1 MKGSTNMGDIYTK
14 TTNCINEQIMKSFL
28 KVEKSHLLNIIR
40 RGLTMLV
47 PIIMVGAVAH
57 AILYF
62 PNDSFSHLITER
74 YAWISTL
81 LEMVYKGTFGM
92 FSMIL
97 VVALA
102 VSYAMEKNEAIDKM
116 FFYAITAIASFGT
129 QLVMS
134 SEEKVWE
141 ILGNQGCF
149 VAMMVGLLA
158 SVLFSKLQNIEFI
171 SLRKYTIGMDAVL
184 ANAIQSIFP
193 ATITV
198 AFFALFEYLVLLIS
212 GGEDIYTIWTTCSE
226 NIFSSMGNG
235 FLSAFL
241 YTFLVHIFWILGF
254 HGSHMMES
262 VAVNYF
268 SAVGEDIV
276 FSKSLF
282 DTYVMMGGCGMTICV
297 LIGIILFVKKKRM
310 RNVGKL
316 AIFTVIFN
324 TNEILN
330 FGIPIMLN
338 PIFAIPFI
346 CVPIVG
352 LVLSYAAVT
361 LGFIS
366 PVMNEIPWTMPV
378 FISGYMASGSFA
390 GVVLQAIIITIGVL
404 IYTPFLRIYERIYDI
419 RMKEK
424 IEMLVQELQ
433 EYEKLAQNPNFL
445 YRMDNTG
452 MVARM
457 LLQELKQAI
466 KQEKL
471 FLLYQPQ
478 VDAAGRYIGAE
489 ALMRWKHPDY
499 GFIYPPLIIYLA
511 KEGGILPDLE
521 RMLFDNSISAIK
533 KISEKCGNEFKI
545 SVNITAHSL
554 NWEIEEYVVQKLKE
568 YQVPATQLWL
578 EITEQDMLM
587 NSDMV
592 VKKVNQ
598 LKEAGHKLLI
608 DDFGMGHTSLIYLQ
622 SEYFDVVKLDGSLV
636 RDIIEKSTN
645 QKIVA
650 SVIELAKKL
659 NVKVVAEY
667 VETNEQCQMLKDL
680 GCDWYQGYLFG
691 KPMTLDEYIENMIHN
706 SQEKKM
712 NTIK

>member
-1 MKGSTNMGDIYTK
+1 MGDIYTK

-28 KVEKSHLLNIIR
+28 KVEKSHLLNIVR

-404 IYTPFLRIYERIYDI
+404 IYTPFLRLYERIYDI

-478 VDAAGRYIGAE
+478 VDADGRYIGAE

-667 VETNEQCQMLKDL
+667 VETKEQCQMLKDL

-691 KPMTLDEYIENMIHN
+691 KPMTLDAYIENMIHN
-706 SQEKKM
+706 SQEK
-712 NTIK
+712 

>member
-1 MKGSTNMGDIYTK
+1 MGKILTK
-14 TTNCINEQIMKSFL
+14 TKNCFNEQVMKLFF
-28 KVEKSHLLNIIR
+28 KVEKSHLLNIVR

-47 PIIMVGAVAH
+47 PVIMVGAVAH

-62 PNDSFSHLITER
+62 PNDFFSYLITEK
-74 YAWISTL
+74 YAWIANL
-81 LEMVYKGTFGM
+81 LELVYRATFGM

-102 VSYAMEKNEAIDKM
+102 ISYAMEKNEAIDKM

-129 QLVMS
+129 QLVTVE
-134 SEEKVWE
+134 EEKVWE

-149 VAMMVGLLA
+149 VAMLVGLLA
-158 SVLFSKLQNIEFI
+158 SVIFSKLQKVECI
-171 SLRKYTIGMDAVL
+171 SLRKYTIGMEAVL
-184 ANAIQSIFP
+184 ANAIQSILP

-198 AFFALFEYLVLLIS
+198 ACFAFFEYVLLTIS
-212 GGEDIYTIWTTCSE
+212 GGEDIYTIWVTYSE
-226 NIFSSMGNG
+226 RMFSSLGGG
-235 FLSAFL
+235 FLSALL
-241 YTFLVHIFWILGF
+241 YTFLVHIFWIFGF
-254 HGSHMMES
+254 HGSHMMEN

-282 DTYVMMGGCGMTICV
+282 DTYVMIGGCGTTICV
-297 LIGIILFVKKKRM
+297 LIAIIFFARKKRL

-316 AIFTVIFN
+316 AFSTVIFN

-338 PIFAIPFI
+338 PVFAIPFI
-346 CVPIVG
+346 CVPIIG
-352 LVLSYAAVT
+352 LVLSYTAVT

-366 PVMNEIPWTMPV
+366 PVMNEITWTMPV
-378 FISGYMASGSFA
+378 FMSGYMASGSIA
-390 GVVLQAIIITIGVL
+390 GVILQAIIITIGVL
-404 IYTPFLRIYERIYDI
+404 IYTPFLRLYERIYDM
-419 RMKEK
+419 RMQEK
-424 IEMLVQELQ
+424 IKKLVKDLQ
-433 EYEKLAQNPNFL
+433 EYEKMGENPNFL
-445 YRMDNTG
+445 HRMDDTG
-452 MVARM
+452 MVTRM

-466 KQEKL
+466 KQEQL
-471 FLLYQPQ
+471 YLLYQPQ
-478 VDAAGRYIGAE
+478 VDANGKYIGAE
-489 ALMRWKHPDY
+489 ALMRWQHPEY

-511 KEGGILPDLE
+511 KEGGILPELE
-521 RMLFDNSISAIK
+521 SMLFDRSISAIK
-533 KISEKCGNEFKI
+533 QISEKCGNEFKI

-554 NWEIEEYVVQKLKE
+554 NWEIEEYIEQKLKE

-592 VKKVNQ
+592 VEKVNH
-598 LKEAGHKLLI
+598 LKAAGHKLLI

-622 SEYFDVVKLDGSLV
+622 SEHFDVVKLDGSLV
-636 RDIIEKSTN
+636 REIIEKTTN
-645 QKIVA
+645 QKIVS

-659 NVKVVAEY
+659 DVKVVAEY
-667 VETNEQCQMLKDL
+667 VETKEQCQMLKDL

-691 KPMTLDEYIENMIHN
+691 KPMPLEEFIENMNKN
-706 SQEKKM
+706 S
-712 NTIK
+712 

>member
-1 MKGSTNMGDIYTK
+1 MGDIYTK

-28 KVEKSHLLNIIR
+28 KVEKSHLLNIVR

-352 LVLSYAAVT
+352 LVLSYVAVT

-404 IYTPFLRIYERIYDI
+404 IYTPFVRIYERIYDI

-478 VDAAGRYIGAE
+478 VDADGRYIGAE

>member
-1 MKGSTNMGDIYTK
+1 MGDIYTK

-28 KVEKSHLLNIIR
+28 KVEKSHLLNIVR

-478 VDAAGRYIGAE
+478 VDADGRYIGAE

-667 VETNEQCQMLKDL
+667 VETKEQCQMLKDL

-691 KPMTLDEYIENMIHN
+691 KPMTLDAYIENMIHN
-706 SQEKKM
+706 SQEK
-712 NTIK
+712 

>member
-1 MKGSTNMGDIYTK
+1 MGKILTK
-14 TTNCINEQIMKSFL
+14 TKNCFNEQVMKLFF
-28 KVEKSHLLNIIR
+28 KVEKSHLLNIVR

-47 PIIMVGAVAH
+47 PVIMVGAVAH

-62 PNDSFSHLITER
+62 PNDFFSYLITEK
-74 YAWISTL
+74 YAWIANL
-81 LEMVYKGTFGM
+81 LELVYRATFGM

-102 VSYAMEKNEAIDKM
+102 ISYAMEKNEAIDKM

-129 QLVMS
+129 QLVTVE
-134 SEEKVWE
+134 EEKVWE

-149 VAMMVGLLA
+149 VAMLVGLLA
-158 SVLFSKLQNIEFI
+158 SVIFSKLQKVECI
-171 SLRKYTIGMDAVL
+171 SLRKYTIGMEAVL
-184 ANAIQSIFP
+184 ANAIQSILP

-198 AFFALFEYLVLLIS
+198 ACFAFFEYVLLTIS
-212 GGEDIYTIWTTCSE
+212 GGEDIYTIWVTFSE
-226 NIFSSMGNG
+226 RMFSSLGGG
-235 FLSAFL
+235 FLSALL
-241 YTFLVHIFWILGF
+241 YTFLVHIFWIFGF
-254 HGSHMMES
+254 HGSHMMEN

-282 DTYVMMGGCGMTICV
+282 DTYVMMGGCGTTICV
-297 LIGIILFVKKKRM
+297 LIAIIFFAKKKRL

-316 AIFTVIFN
+316 AISTVIFN

-338 PIFAIPFI
+338 PVFAIPFI
-346 CVPIVG
+346 CVPIIG
-352 LVLSYAAVT
+352 LVLSYTAVT

-366 PVMNEIPWTMPV
+366 PVMNEITWTMPV
-378 FISGYMASGSFA
+378 FMSGYMASGSIA
-390 GVVLQAIIITIGVL
+390 GVILQAIIITIGVL
-404 IYTPFLRIYERIYDI
+404 IYTPFLRLYERIYDM
-419 RMKEK
+419 RMQEK
-424 IEMLVQELQ
+424 IKKLVKDLQ
-433 EYEKLAQNPNFL
+433 EYEKMGENPNFL
-445 YRMDNTG
+445 HRMDDTG
-452 MVARM
+452 MVTRM

-466 KQEKL
+466 KQEQL
-471 FLLYQPQ
+471 YLLYQPQ
-478 VDAAGRYIGAE
+478 VDANGKYIGAE
-489 ALMRWKHPDY
+489 ALMRWQHPEY

-511 KEGGILPDLE
+511 KEGGILPELE
-521 RMLFDNSISAIK
+521 SMLFDRSISAIK
-533 KISEKCGNEFKI
+533 QISEKCGNEFKI

-554 NWEIEEYVVQKLKE
+554 NWEIEEYIEQKLKE

-592 VKKVNQ
+592 VEKVNQ
-598 LKEAGHKLLI
+598 LKAAGHKLLI

-622 SEYFDVVKLDGSLV
+622 SEHFDVVKLDGSLV
-636 RDIIEKSTN
+636 REIIEKTTN
-645 QKIVA
+645 QKIVS

-659 NVKVVAEY
+659 NVKVIAEY
-667 VETNEQCQMLKDL
+667 VETEAQCQLLKEL

-691 KPMTLDEYIENMIHN
+691 KPMPLEEFIENMNKN
-706 SQEKKM
+706 S
-712 NTIK
+712 

>member
-28 KVEKSHLLNIIR
+28 KVEKSHLLNIVR

-404 IYTPFLRIYERIYDI
+404 IYTPFLRLYERIYDI

-478 VDAAGRYIGAE
+478 VDADGRYIGAE

-667 VETNEQCQMLKDL
+667 VETKEQCQMLKDL

-691 KPMTLDEYIENMIHN
+691 KPMTLDAYIENMIHN
-706 SQEKKM
+706 SQEK
-712 NTIK
+712 

>member
-1 MKGSTNMGDIYTK
+1 MGNIYNK
-14 TTNCINEQIMKSFL
+14 TTKGFDEYIMNLFL
-28 KVEKSHLLNIIR
+28 KVERSHLLNIVR

-47 PIIMVGAVAH
+47 PIIMVGAMAH
-57 AILYF
+57 AVLYF
-62 PNDSFSHLITER
+62 PNDSFSYLITER
-74 YAWISTL
+74 YSWVASL
-81 LEMVYKGTFGM
+81 LDMVYKGTFGM

-129 QLVMS
+129 QLVMLE
-134 SEEKVWE
+134 EEKVWE
-141 ILGNQGCF
+141 LLGNQGCF

-158 SVLFSKLQNIEFI
+158 SVIFSRLQKIEYI
-171 SLRKYTIGMDAVL
+171 SLCRYTIGMDAVL

-198 AFFALFEYLVLLIS
+198 AFFAFLEYIIRQVS
-212 GGEDIYTIWTTCSE
+212 GGGDIYTIWSVCSE
-226 NIFSSMGNG
+226 NLFASLENG

-241 YTFLVHIFWILGF
+241 YTFLVHIFWIFGF
-254 HGSHMMES
+254 HGSHMMET

-268 SAVGEDIV
+268 SAVGENIV

-282 DTYVMMGGCGMTICV
+282 DTYVMMGGCGTTICV
-297 LIGIILFVKKKRM
+297 LIAIILFAKKKRM

-316 AIFTVIFN
+316 AIPTVIFN
-324 TNEILN
+324 INEILN

-338 PIFAIPFI
+338 PVFGIPFI
-346 CVPIVG
+346 CVPIIG
-352 LVLSYAAVT
+352 LVLSYLAVT
-361 LGFIS
+361 WGFIS

-378 FISGYMASGSFA
+378 FVSGYMASGSIA
-390 GVVLQAIIITIGVL
+390 GVVLQLIIIVLGVL
-404 IYTPFLRIYERIYDI
+404 VYTPFLQMYEKIYYI
-419 RMKEK
+419 RMQEK
-424 IEMLVQELQ
+424 IKMLVQELQ

-445 YRMDNTG
+445 HRMDDTG
-452 MVARM
+452 MVTRM

-466 KQEKL
+466 KQEQL

-478 VDAAGRYIGAE
+478 VDSNGDYIGAE
-489 ALMRWKHPDY
+489 ALLRWNHPEY
-499 GFIYPPLIIYLA
+499 GFIYPPFIIYLA
-511 KEGGILPDLE
+511 KEGGILPELE
-521 RMLFDNSISAIK
+521 RMLFDTSIAAIK
-533 KISEKCGNEFKI
+533 KISEQCDKEFKV

-554 NWEIEEYVVQKLKE
+554 TWDIEEYIQQKLKE
-568 YQVPATQLWL
+568 YQVSATQLWL

-598 LKEAGHKLLI
+598 LKAAGHKLLI

-622 SEYFDVVKLDGSLV
+622 SEHFEVVKLDGSLV
-636 RDIIEKSTN
+636 RDIMKKTTN
-645 QKIVA
+645 QKIVS

-667 VETNEQCQMLKDL
+667 VETTEQCQMLKDL

-691 KPMTLDEYIENMIHN
+691 KPMPLDEYIESM
-706 SQEKKM
+706 KK
-712 NTIK
+712 NR

>member
-14 TTNCINEQIMKSFL
+14 TTNCLNEQIMRSFL
-28 KVEKSHLLNIIR
+28 KVEKSHLLNIVR

-478 VDAAGRYIGAE
+478 VDADGRYIGAE

>member
-1 MKGSTNMGDIYTK
+1 MGDIYTK

-28 KVEKSHLLNIIR
+28 KVEKSHLLNIVR

-352 LVLSYAAVT
+352 LVLSYVAVT

-478 VDAAGRYIGAE
+478 VDADGRYIGAE